1 MKKEN
6 RTTAIWVCRVL
17 VHVGIAGIVSGLLM
31 IGYFLYKGNFTT
43 LNSSFEASQG
53 FYDAYDTMMTW
64 AEDVIWIKNNVAPN
78 GTIEEDR
85 LMAVDFTADNGN
97 TLTLHYR
104 LGDINR
110 WYMKGVTIFDD
121 PYADYVQLMKRK
133 SGHAGS
139 SRSGRSRS
147 AGNGRC
153 GSRSPG
159 NRRHGRGSIWIRCG
173 GDRCFQ

>member
-64 AEDVIWIKNNVAPN
+64 AEDAIWIKNNVAPN

-97 TLTLHYR
+97 TLALHYR

-121 PYADYVQLMKRK
+121 PYADYVLLM
-133 SGHAGS
+133 
-139 SRSGRSRS
+139 
-147 AGNGRC
+147 NE
-153 GSRSPG
+153 
-159 NRRHGRGSIWIRCG
+159 
-173 GDRCFQ
+173 